1 MEKIKFNTSEVYN
14 FLEEKVILNL
24 VTEEEL
30 VLYEEY
36 IWSDKINKNYTYKC
50 LVREMR
56 ELYNER
62 Y

>member
-36 IWSDKINKNYTYKC
+36 IWNSKIDKNYTYKC
-50 LVREMR
+50 LIREMR